1 MEDLLFDHE
10 EQIEKL
16 KEKLKAKDKK
26 LRWVFFPTEEEEE
39 GLSIIFSGN

>member
-26 LRWVFFPTEEEEE
+26 LR
-39 GLSIIFSGN
+39 